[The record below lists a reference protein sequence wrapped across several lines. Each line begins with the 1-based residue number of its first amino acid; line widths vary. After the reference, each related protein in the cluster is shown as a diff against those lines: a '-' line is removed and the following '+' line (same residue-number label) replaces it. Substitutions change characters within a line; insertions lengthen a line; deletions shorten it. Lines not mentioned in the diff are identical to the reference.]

1 MKGTITTYL
10 PEKLYGFIKG
20 DDGKDYFFHER
31 EFRNP
36 GQVRSL
42 CENARVDFDQQATPK
57 GYRARNCSLIDHK
70 GVLIYTVPGE
80 FITSG
85 SAAVRGWEII
95 EYGDWIVHGTSRDS
109 PDAAKRD
116 AVEHAKLSGANA
128 LIGLEY
134 YKTTGSEPGTGSGIH
149 HFTVHNFRGQLATV
163 AKRSANGTWG
173 KDQLSG
179 LNERAESLKRELVAQ
194 TRASKRKRNLLW
206 SAVVVASMVSL
217 PTLPGLVIVWLL
229 AGFLFGRSTDHDG
242 WLQKV

>member
-1 MKGTITTYL
+1 
-10 PEKLYGFIKG
+10 
-20 DDGKDYFFHER
+20 
-31 EFRNP
+31 
-36 GQVRSL
+36 
-42 CENARVDFDQQATPK
+42 
-57 GYRARNCSLIDHK
+57 
-70 GVLIYTVPGE
+70 
-80 FITSG
+80 
-85 SAAVRGWEII
+85 
-95 EYGDWIVHGTSRDS
+95 
-109 PDAAKRD
+109 
-116 AVEHAKLSGANA
+116 
-128 LIGLEY
+128 
-134 YKTTGSEPGTGSGIH
+134 
-149 HFTVHNFRGQLATV
+149 VHNFRGQLATV